1 MKISG
6 LIKIS
11 DWVWEIPVTFRSD
24 MRVPARIFA
33 SEEMLRTVERDHS
46 IEQLVNVATLPGV
59 VRTVMV
65 MPDVHEGYG
74 FPIGGIAATR
84 HPDGVISP
92 GGIGYDINCGVRLIR
107 TPLKF
112 SDAEPHLE
120 NLTQKLY
127 QLIPSGVGKDGNI
140 RPGKDFDNVL
150 RKGARW
156 AVEKGFGFKDDL
168 RNTESGG
175 CLADADPRA
184 ISDRAKERGR
194 NQIGTIGAGNHF
206 VEVDR
211 IDKIYDETHA
221 KAYGLAVGD
230 IVVLIHTGSRGLGHQ
245 VATDS
250 IKEMIRCMAG
260 YGIRV
265 PDRELACAPFSSP
278 EGTKYFQAM
287 SGAAN
292 FAWAN
297 RQVVTQAVRDAF
309 KKVFGIEGSLSVLY
323 DVAHNIAKL
332 ESHNVEGKE
341 ELLIV
346 HRKGATRA
354 YGPGHPELPEE
365 FQKSGQPVL
374 IPGSMGTASYVLAGT
389 VGGMEESFGSTC
401 HGAGRAMSRT
411 QAKREVQ
418 ARSLLDD
425 LKSRGIHV
433 QAGSL
438 SGLAEEA
445 PTAYKDVHEVVNVV
459 DQAGIARRVARLR
472 PISVIKG

>member
-1 MKISG
+1 MKG

-11 DWVWEIPVTFRSD
+11 DWIWEIPVTFRSD

-33 SEEMLRTVERDHS
+33 SEEMLRRVEKDHS

-59 VRTVMV
+59 VKTVMV

-74 FPIGGIAATR
+74 FPIGGIAATL

-112 SDAEPHLE
+112 TDAEPRLE
-120 NLTQKLY
+120 ELTQKLY

-140 RPGKDFDNVL
+140 RPGKDFDRVL
-150 RKGARW
+150 KKGARW
-156 AVEKGFGFKDDL
+156 AVENGLGFKEDL
-168 RNTESGG
+168 RHTESGG
-175 CLADADPRA
+175 CLPDADPDCV
-184 ISDRAKERGR
+184 SDRAKERGR

-211 IDKIYDETHA
+211 VDKIYDESHA
-221 KAYGLAVGD
+221 RAYGLAQGD
-230 IVVLIHTGSRGLGHQ
+230 VVVLIHTGSRGLGHQ

-250 IKEMIRCMAG
+250 IKEMIRSMAG

-278 EGTKYFQAM
+278 EGTKYFRAM
-287 SGAAN
+287 SAAAN

-297 RQVVTQAVRDAF
+297 RQAVTHAVRGAF
-309 KKVFGIEGSLSVLY
+309 KKVFGSDDGLDVLY

-332 ESHNVEGKE
+332 ETHNVNGSDQ
-341 ELLIV
+341 LLIV

-365 FQKSGQPVL
+365 FHSSGQPVL

-418 ARSLLDD
+418 GRTLLDD
-425 LKSRGIHV
+425 LKSRGIHI

-438 SGLAEEA
+438 SGIAEEA
-445 PTAYKDVHEVVNVV
+445 PAAYKDVHEVVNVV
-459 DQAGIARRVARLR
+459 DQAGIAKRVARLR
-472 PISVIKG
+472 PIAVIKG